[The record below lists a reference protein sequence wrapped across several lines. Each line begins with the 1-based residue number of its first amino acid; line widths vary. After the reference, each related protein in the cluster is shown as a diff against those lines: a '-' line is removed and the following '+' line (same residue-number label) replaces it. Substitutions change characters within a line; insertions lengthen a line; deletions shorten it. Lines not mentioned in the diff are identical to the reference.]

1 MKIRETESKAKNPY
15 FDCKLFLS
23 FPSNGM
29 LYKFLPDEV
38 LESKTMRA
46 PLLVIRYLAFEKII
60 VLSTPRF
67 PYPPNI

>member
-1 MKIRETESKAKNPY
+1 MEH
-15 FDCKLFLS
+15 FF
-23 FPSNGM
+23 
-29 LYKFLPDEV
+29 KFLPDEV

-46 PLLVIRYLAFEKII
+46 PLLVIQYLAFEKII